1 MIAGAV
7 VLLLAMAGL
16 VAWRWQLADRAAQR
30 GHELAVHATRVQVDQ
45 VAIDKALG
53 EVATLRERVK
63 VLEYRPIP
71 R

>member
-7 VLLLAMAGL
+7 VLLLAVAGL
-16 VAWRWQLADRAAQR
+16 VAWRWQLSDRAAQR
-30 GHELAVHATRVQVDQ
+30 RHELALRVEVVKVEQA
-45 VAIDKALG
+45 AIDKALG

-63 VLEYRPIP
+63 TLEYRPIS